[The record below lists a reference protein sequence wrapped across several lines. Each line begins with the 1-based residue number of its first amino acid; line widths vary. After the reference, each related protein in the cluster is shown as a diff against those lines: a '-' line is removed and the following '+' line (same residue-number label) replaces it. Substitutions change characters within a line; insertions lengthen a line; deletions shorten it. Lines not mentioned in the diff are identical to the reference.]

1 MKHRN
6 LLFTTLLAG
15 SLATAGFISI
25 SHADPRCG
33 EHSGMHGD
41 GMGYSE
47 GRHDPLKRLTDKV
60 DLSDA
65 QQSEIKAI
73 IETSRT
79 GTENVRRQL
88 LDNRK
93 AMHSLVTGSDYTI
106 EKVRELADQ
115 QAQLRAELTVAR
127 IDTMHRTLQVLT
139 AEQQAKLAKLREQRM
154 TRQKAPMNE
163 RQDD

>member
-6 LLFTTLLAG
+6 LILTTLLAG
-15 SLATAGFISI
+15 SLATAGII
-25 SHADPRCG
+25 TVSHAGPHCG
-33 EHSGMHGD
+33 ERSGAYGE
-41 GMGYSE
+41 GMGHSE
-47 GRHDPLKRLTDKV
+47 GRHDPLQRLMHQV
-60 DLSDA
+60 DLTDA

-79 GTENVRRQL
+79 DTENVRKQL
-88 LDNRK
+88 LDSRK
-93 AMHSLVTGSDYTI
+93 AMRNLVTGSDYNI

-115 QAQLRAELTVAR
+115 QATLRAELTVAR

-139 AEQQAKLAKLREQRM
+139 DEQQAKVAKLREQRM
-154 TRQKAPMNE
+154 TGKKVMTDE

>member
-6 LLFTTLLAG
+6 LILATLLAG
-15 SLATAGFISI
+15 SLATAGFVTVG
-25 SHADPRCG
+25 HAGPQCG
-33 EHSGMHGD
+33 HRSGAYGE

-47 GRHDPLKRLTDKV
+47 GRHDPLKRLMHHVNLT
-60 DLSDA
+60 DA
-65 QQSEIKAI
+65 QQSEIKTI
-73 IETSRT
+73 IEASRT
-79 GTENVRRQL
+79 DTENVRQQL

-93 AMHSLVTGSDYTI
+93 AMSDLVTGSDYDI

-115 QAQLRAELTVAR
+115 QAKLRAELSVAR

-139 AEQQAKLAKLREQRM
+139 AEQQAEIAKMREQRM

>member
-6 LLFTTLLAG
+6 LILTTLLAG
-15 SLATAGFISI
+15 SLATAGIVTV
-25 SHADPRCG
+25 SHAGPHCG
-33 EHSGMHGD
+33 ERSGAYGKS
-41 GMGYSE
+41 MGHSE
-47 GRHDPLKRLTDKV
+47 GRHDPLQRLMHQV
-60 DLSDA
+60 DLTDA

-79 GTENVRRQL
+79 GTENVRQQL
-88 LDNRK
+88 LDSRK
-93 AMHSLVTGSDYTI
+93 AMHSLVTGSDYNI

-115 QAQLRAELTVAR
+115 QASLRAELTVAR

-139 AEQQAKLAKLREQRM
+139 AEQQAKVAKLREQRM
-154 TRQKAPMNE
+154 KGKKAMLDE

>member
-6 LLFTTLLAG
+6 LMLTTLLAG
-15 SLATAGFISI
+15 SLATFGFISI
-25 SHADPRCG
+25 SHAGPHCG
-33 EHSGMHGD
+33 EHSGMYGE

-47 GRHDPLKRLTDKV
+47 GRHDPLKRLTGQV
-60 DLSDA
+60 DLTDA
-65 QQSEIKAI
+65 QQSEIKTI

-93 AMHSLVTGSDYTI
+93 AMHSLVTASDYTI

-127 IDTMHRTLQVLT
+127 IDTMHQTLQVLT
-139 AEQQAKLAKLREQRM
+139 AEQQAKLAKLREQRV
-154 TRQKAPMNE
+154 TRQKAPMND